1 MEFLEQNS
9 IYMVLI
15 ISLMIWAGIAYYLF
29 KIDSKI
35 SKLEKMMNTSD
46 HSDEE

>member
-9 IYMVLI
+9 IYIVLI